1 MRFNLLDR
9 IVALESGETLRA
21 IKCLTMAEEYLADHF
36 PGFPVIPGVL
46 MLEAMVEAGAWLIRE
61 EEDFAHSLVVLREA
75 RNIKYASFLEPGQT
89 LTVSVEKLGET
100 ENETKLK
107 ATGTVDGQVTVTGR
121 LVLKRYNLADENP
134 SKASIDQDLIAESRS
149 QFGLIYRPVPPEVK
163 VV

>member
-100 ENETKLK
+100 ESETKLK

-134 SKASIDQDLIAESRS
+134 KKASIDKDLIAESRS
-149 QFGLIYRPVPPEVK
+149 QFGLIYRPVLPEVK